1 MEFKTPLFRTE
12 AIRKRI
18 MRDNRGYGAFTVNE
32 DGKKIIY
39 SLAHLDIWNMYFVVV
54 ADYDEL
60 VKHVES
66 L

>member
-12 AIRKRI
+12 EIRKRI
-18 MRDNRGYGAFTVNE
+18 MKREYGAFIVGEN
-32 DGKKIIY
+32 GRKIIY
-39 SLAHLDIWNMYFVVV
+39 SVAYLDIWNMYFVVV

-60 VKHVES
+60 IRHVES